1 MKNCSGKLA
10 LFVLSIATF
19 CVATSS
25 AALAQRKWGA
35 VAYTSGAA
43 AYNSQWNHASESEAL
58 AKAVTQ
64 CQAKNS
70 GRCDVQTFSGEN
82 CLALISGTRGGT
94 KYSAWTRNAGFRATQ
109 DKARQLCQTYTSCE
123 VRTIVCANGN
133 H

>member
-1 MKNCSGKLA
+1 MKRQVIKSGMLA
-10 LFVLSIATF
+10 LLSSILS
-19 CVATSS
+19 VAASS
-25 AALAQRKWGA
+25 GALAQSKWGA

-43 AYNSQWNHASESEAL
+43 AYNSQWNHSSESEAL
-58 AKAVTQ
+58 AKAMTQ

-82 CLALISGTRGGT
+82 CLALISGTRNGT
-94 KYSAWTRNAGFRATQ
+94 KYSAWTRNAGFRTTQ
-109 DKARQLCQTYTSCE
+109 DKARQLCQTYSSCE